1 MINDI
6 AFKKLKSR
14 GKKKFNLFKSVSDI
28 KRITDGM
35 LPSDGEIYKFIS
47 MTGGLSSITFITWV
61 AQTKIIDE
69 LTVSTLRVGER
80 QFRELARLANM
91 GRLKRARYFVGSM
104 QAEIDGKAKKY
115 NYFKHIQDIAQKC
128 DWKTIVINNHSK
140 IILIRT
146 QDDFYVLETSSNL
159 NENPKIEQYSFAN
172 DKELY
177 DFYYDF
183 FNRLEDKMKGT

>member
-69 LTVSTLRVGER
+69 LTVSTLRVGEG
-80 QFRELARLANM
+80 QFRELARLANA
-91 GRLKRARYFVGSM
+91 GKLKKARYFVSSM

-128 DWKTIVINNHSK
+128 DWKAIVVNNHSK

-159 NENPKIEQYSFAN
+159 NENPKIEQHSFAN

-183 FNRLEDKMKGT
+183 FDRLEDKMKGT